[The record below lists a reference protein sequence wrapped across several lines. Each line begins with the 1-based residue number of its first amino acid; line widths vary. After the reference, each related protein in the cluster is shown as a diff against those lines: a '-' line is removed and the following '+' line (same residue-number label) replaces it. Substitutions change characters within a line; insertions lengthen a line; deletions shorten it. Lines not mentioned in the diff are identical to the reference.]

1 MRALWWRQRIGQM
14 LVGTALHESV
24 APFSGR
30 TMNGVPPFDSV
41 HPTAERLAEDAKIV
55 GLAATVENMF
65 GRVLAVGRER
75 GGK

>member
-1 MRALWWRQRIGQM
+1 LARRLE
-14 LVGTALHESV
+14 TA
-24 APFSGR
+24 
-30 TMNGVPPFDSV
+30 D
-41 HPTAERLAEDAKIV
+41 RLAEDAKVV